1 MTQKKKENELDP
13 NTQLETLPFAA
24 SIDAA
29 LRFPEADIGN
39 GAQHFG
45 GSDDCNADKAGLLN
59 AGVNGRSY
67 GILCWLLLCHHVYSV

>member
-13 NTQLETLPFAA
+13 NTQLEKRTFAA

-45 GSDDCNADKAGLLN
+45 GSDDCNADKPA
-59 AGVNGRSY
+59 
-67 GILCWLLLCHHVYSV
+67 